1 MLDIVVFWF
10 ISFLYKNRD
19 PKELT
24 ALCKKYDINVEYAST
39 DDFGDDVFKMHSSYK
54 SAAYKEHRSF
64 FSHDVVHESD
74 FNAALEHENRRLS
87 ECPFWEQPTS
97 SRFNYISKPSTD
109 DICCNVFLD
118 DSDRLESSLPK
129 GPKLVRSSRAAD
141 ANGYHLKA
149 GSLANLHDP
158 QSAER
163 TGGVSEPLILDDQ
176 PCITINSP
184 LLSVPSDPVSGI
196 RSDSSE
202 LFAAPNVPT
211 EPDKL
216 VAVKL
221 LKDLVV
227 DADVRPFGQAA
238 NTEAGRKRTNFDCVD
253 LTLSDESDDE
263 SFESVREEKAPSMA
277 ESGSPMKE
285 LIFRETVDVDVP
297 DPSNMFNGGNGGV
310 SEKPVR
316 PSVMVMDAHAK
327 LENAP
332 YSRLKG
338 LSPISNDGSASPFD
352 LRSDSSDDTCADSDS
367 DFENPPKMRKSL
379 GQNRAKCIAAKT
391 FASNSKSSMIIEDSD
406 DDDGILT
413 SKRKREL
420 AVAKCAEDST
430 TQFASEHFENEKC

>member
-1 MLDIVVFWF
+1 MLDVVVFWF
-10 ISFLYKNRD
+10 ISFVYKNRD
-19 PKELT
+19 TKELV
-24 ALCKKYDINVEYAST
+24 ALCKKYDINVDYAST
-39 DDFGDDVFKMHSSYK
+39 DDFGDDVFEMHSSYK

-97 SRFNYISKPSTD
+97 SRFTYIAKPSTD

-118 DSDRLESSLPK
+118 DSDRIEGSLPT
-129 GPKLVRSSRAAD
+129 GPKLVRSFRPAD
-141 ANGYHLKA
+141 ANGSHLKA
-149 GSLANLHDP
+149 GRLTNLHHP
-158 QSAER
+158 QSAEE
-163 TGGVSEPLILDDQ
+163 TGGVTEPLILHDQ

-196 RSDSSE
+196 HLNSSE
-202 LFAAPNVPT
+202 LFAATTVPT
-211 EPDKL
+211 ELDKL
-216 VAVKL
+216 VAVKVQ
-221 LKDLVV
+221 KDLVV
-227 DADVRPFGQAA
+227 EADVGPFGLAA

-263 SFESVREEKAPSMA
+263 SFESIREKKAPSRM
-277 ESGSPMKE
+277 ESGSPVKE
-285 LIFRETVDVDVP
+285 IIFQHD
-297 DPSNMFNGGNGGV
+297 GNVGV
-310 SEKPVR
+310 SEKPVK
-316 PSVMVMDAHAK
+316 PSVMVTDAHAK

-352 LRSDSSDDTCADSDS
+352 LRSDSSDDTFADSDS
-367 DFENPPKMRKSL
+367 DFENAAKVRKSL
-379 GQNRAKCIAAKT
+379 GQNRAKCIATKT
-391 FASNSKSSMIIEDSD
+391 LSFNSKSSMIIEDSD
-406 DDDGILT
+406 DDDGIVT